1 MSKKTKSVAS
11 KAKMSMSEAIS
22 FVDEQIKNN
31 IMLIEKGIRPPTN
44 NFIGEPGI
52 GKTSIFKSLD
62 TKLVE
67 INTPEGKKQVP
78 LEIIVIRPSS
88 FSDPA
93 DVTGL
98 PVQIAIY
105 NLKYHNDPKRREKL
119 FDLICLNESY
129 DHTNHNVINVVNN
142 IIDDLQ
148 EDVIIAQGLN
158 FEYSYLYNYKN
169 IIKTKY
175 ALPNWLSESIN
186 NDKNEVVTIYVFDDY
201 SRCEPE
207 VLNTLMPVI
216 NDYETVSYKLPK
228 YSMIFTTSNPDDG
241 ENHVVPQDSAQ
252 QSRKNDFIIDYTF
265 DSWKLWAIKSGAM
278 NTSLY
283 LFLKDNKELLFKK
296 AKSDTDITLNP
307 RIWEKFNNV
316 MMSDLNKLEK
326 IEDLRSNAYNIIKN
340 KLVIRM
346 SQLTNNVIG
355 AAFDKFLSTDNIY
368 IPPME
373 DFMRKWSDDDVFK
386 WLSLNVGLS
395 KNNKNLSV
403 SLLLSMKIGV
413 YLLEC
418 YRKPEKELDEVP
430 FKRFVRL
437 NWDINKKSQFV
448 DPKTKVKTSYRGL
461 KLLASSHLAL
471 LSAKVYDFCYTNI
484 YDTQNNL
491 ISSNSL
497 KASTLRDYV
506 LKEDDVVTS
515 LNGVSFSD
523 ILNGHDDL
531 LDDF

>member
-1 MSKKTKSVAS
+1 MSEIKTIGV
-11 KAKMSMSEAIS
+11 KAKMSMSEAIK
-22 FVDEQIKNN
+22 FVDEQIENN

-62 TKLVE
+62 TKLVT
-67 INTPEGKKQVP
+67 INTPEGKKKVP
-78 LEIIVIRPSS
+78 IEIIVIRPSS

-98 PVQIAIY
+98 PVQVAIY
-105 NLKYHNDPKRREKL
+105 NLKYYNDPDRRSKL
-119 FDLICLNESY
+119 FNLICLNESY
-129 DHTNHNVINVVNN
+129 DHTNKDVIDIVNN
-142 IIDDLQ
+142 IIDSL
-148 EDVIIAQGLN
+148 EETVVIAQGLS
-158 FEYSYLYNYKN
+158 FEYSYLYSYKN
-169 IIKTKY
+169 LIKTKY
-175 ALPNWLSESIN
+175 ALPNWLSESVN

-252 QSRKNDFIIDYTF
+252 QSRKNDFIIKYSF
-265 DSWKLWAIKSGAM
+265 DSWKNWVIKSGQM
-278 NTSLY
+278 NTTLY
-283 LFLKDNKELLFKK
+283 LFLKDNQMLLFKK
-296 AKSDTDITLNP
+296 AKNDNDIVLNP

-316 MMSDLNKLEK
+316 MKSDLDALER
-326 IEDLRSNAYNIIKN
+326 IEDLRSDEYNLIKN

-346 SQLTNNVIG
+346 AQLTNYTIA
-355 AAFDKFLSTDNIY
+355 AAFDKFLSNDNIY

-373 DFMRKWSDDDVFK
+373 DFMRKWSDNEVFK

-395 KNNKNLSV
+395 KENKNLSV
-403 SLLLSMKIGV
+403 SLLVSMKIGV

-418 YRKPEKELDEVP
+418 YKKPEKELDEVP

-437 NWDINKKSQFV
+437 NWDLDRTAHFV
-448 DPKTKVKTSYRGL
+448 DPKTKVKTLYRGL
-461 KLLASSHLAL
+461 KLLSNSHLAL
-471 LSAKVYDFCYTNI
+471 LSSKVYDFCYSTV
-484 YDTQNNL
+484 YDSNGKL
-491 ISSNSL
+491 INSNSL
-497 KASTLRDYV
+497 KTSTLRDYI
-506 LKEDDVVTS
+506 LKDDDVSSS
-515 LNGVSFSD
+515 LNGLSFKD

-531 LDDF
+531 LDEF